1 VGELDEWKHCPR
13 CAAEIEVDQGQAEC
27 AACGFRGYASSKPTA
42 SALCVDVDGRIMLSR
57 RAGDPFAGY
66 WDLPGG
72 FLNEAEHPLDGIRR
86 ELQEETG
93 AVIEPADY
101 LGVWVDH
108 YSEDK
113 SGPATLNFYWT
124 AHIVEGEPEPADD
137 VAELRWFAADEIPY
151 DELAFRHLP
160 EVISAWQQHA

>member
-1 VGELDEWKHCPR
+1 
-13 CAAEIEVDQGQAEC
+13 
-27 AACGFRGYASSKPTA
+27 
-42 SALCVDVDGRIMLSR
+42 MLSR

-72 FLNEAEHPLDGIRR
+72 FLNEAEHPLQGIRR
-86 ELQEETG
+86 ELKEETG
-93 AVIEPADY
+93 AVVEPVDY

-108 YSEDK
+108 YSEDQ

-124 AHIVEGEPEPADD
+124 ARVVEGEPEPADD
-137 VAELRWFAADEIPY
+137 VAELRWFAADEIPF